1 MTKEELKQEGPRAL
15 PALARVSEVAQSV
28 GMSVGTIY
36 KLVDSQ
42 DLKAVKVRGAVRI
55 HRDSVLDYF
64 GF

>member
-1 MTKEELKQEGPRAL
+1 M